1 MCFRKLFVTLARR
14 DHSMGVTLV
23 MVSLGALVT
32 MGVTRA
38 QGVHSPVLG
47 AATAVRAD
55 YTVHSHNKK
64 VSSEHTLR

>member
-1 MCFRKLFVTLARR
+1 
-14 DHSMGVTLV
+14 MGVTLV

-64 VSSEHTLR
+64 VSFLSFHSSPLVIDSSIHLL